1 MRDERLCRDGIGSWS
16 SEGLERIYRV
26 LSVGRIAGPAGGNR
40 RDRGAVHLLGQEGSG
55 WCDAQDQQT
64 AKFVGCHT
72 GDPIKLARNV
82 ACLRHRVHDHA
93 AKCLRSVPVCFE
105 LKGGNGSEIAA
116 ATAQCPEHVGVL
128 RLVGM
133 ATLAIRGDK
142 HRRDPRTRC
151 AGNDQPQ
158 RLRFMIDI
166 APGGAA
172 LNARDSSIG
181 VDPHPAPQTHVDRQ
195 PAVAERRASYIVTAS
210 SDRWRQSV
218 LAREVHAG
226 DYVRRPAYPGDKRRL
241 FSDHAVPDRARFAVS
256 GIGGLQEGAT
266 KHIPKVGYCGLAEFV
281 LGPLSESMGHGIP
294 ISTR

>member
-93 AKCLRSVPVCFE
+93 AKCLRSVPVCLE

-116 ATAQCPEHVGVL
+116 ATAQCPEQVGVL

-133 ATLAIRGDK
+133 ATLTIRGDDVHRTKAIRGVTEFTGSPAESSSQ
-142 HRRDPRTRC
+142 RESGNTGVRYNA

-210 SDRWRQSV
+210 S
-218 LAREVHAG
+218 AR
-226 DYVRRPAYPGDKRRL
+226 
-241 FSDHAVPDRARFAVS
+241 
-256 GIGGLQEGAT
+256 
-266 KHIPKVGYCGLAEFV
+266 
-281 LGPLSESMGHGIP
+281 
-294 ISTR
+294 